1 MPEHPQKKYRCEEC
15 SIRRRAETRPHSL
28 LARLW
33 RWHTAWC
40 PGWKAYQ
47 EALRAEGLEQ
57 PPTSDPGGGASTEA
71 GLAGMAPQ

>member
-1 MPEHPQKKYRCEEC
+1 MAERTEKKHRCEDC
-15 SIRRRAETRPHSL
+15 SIRRRAEAKPHSL

-47 EALRAEGLEQ
+47 EALHARGPEQ
-57 PPTSDPGGGASTEA
+57 LPTSDLGEGASTGA
-71 GLAGMAPQ
+71 GLTSRTPP